1 MPKSAAHLPFRRRF
15 EHACRNSLL
24 RVLQSL
30 LKPRHKPDASRQP
43 ISKILIVRT
52 SHNLG
57 DVVMATAMVD
67 ECRALFPNATV
78 ALLANARLAS
88 LFRHHDAIDRLFEFH
103 PRWFLHP
110 LATLQTIRA
119 IRRARFDLA
128 IDCANIGVPSLNNW
142 LLTRLS
148 NATHRVGF
156 QEKGSDAFLTT
167 TVATKFDRHFISV
180 QFHLLTPFASPSAFR
195 LPRIVLTPE
204 EKSAAETLLSQSAR
218 PRALVFVP
226 EPRVKCWRLPTFLK
240 MADALIAEQVSVA
253 LAFGPGDPQRES
265 EVVRQ
270 FAAER
275 QNSVTILPPLG
286 LRQFA
291 AALSQCDLFF
301 SNDCG
306 PMHLAVAVGTPT
318 VSVFLFANDFAHG
331 YHDGGRHF
339 AVRAETEE
347 QQLTRA
353 LECARLLL
361 RTVSNR
367 R

>member
-1 MPKSAAHLPFRRRF
+1 MPQSAARLPLRRRF
-15 EHACRNSLL
+15 EHACRNTLL
-24 RVLQSL
+24 RVLRLL
-30 LKPRHKPDASRQP
+30 LKSRPQPLAANPP
-43 ISKILIVRT
+43 ISKLLIVRT

-57 DVVMATAMVD
+57 DVVMASAMLD

-88 LFRHHDAIDRLFEFH
+88 LFRHHDALDRLFEFH
-103 PRWFLHP
+103 HRWFLHP
-110 LATLQTIRA
+110 FDTLKTIRS
-119 IRRARFDLA
+119 IRRERFDLA

-195 LPRIVLTPE
+195 LPRLILTSE
-204 EKSAAETLLSQSAR
+204 EKNSAETLLSQCPR
-218 PRALVFVP
+218 PRMIIFVP
-226 EPRVKCWRLPTFLK
+226 EPRVKCWRLPVFLK
-240 MADALIAEQVSVA
+240 VADALLAQQASVV
-253 LAFGPGDPQRES
+253 LAFGPRDPQRES
-265 EVVRQ
+265 EAVRQ
-270 FAAER
+270 FVAQR
-275 QNSVTILPPLG
+275 RNHVTVLPPLG
-286 LRQFA
+286 LRPFA
-291 AALSQCDLFF
+291 ATLSQCDLFF

-331 YHDGGRHF
+331 YHDGVRHF

-347 QQLTRA
+347 QQLERA
-353 LECARLLL
+353 LECARMLL
-361 RTVSNR
+361 RKKSPKP
-367 R
+367 